1 MTAEVIA
8 STEALTPVV
17 PVAPSAATN
26 PALTGDSDESASGI
40 SVNAERLKAF
50 ADVPLRVTI
59 EIGRLQ
65 VFLKELLEL
74 KPGYIFRIKKA
85 VGEPFD
91 ICANG
96 QAVARGEVIVVEN
109 SSGVRITE
117 VLKL

>member
-1 MTAEVIA
+1 MTGEEIV
-8 STEALTPVV
+8 STEALTPV
-17 PVAPSAATN
+17 ASAA
-26 PALTGDSDESASGI
+26 PKPPLTGASDESAPGI
-40 SVNAERLKAF
+40 SAQAVRLKAF

-65 VFLKELLEL
+65 VFLKELIDL